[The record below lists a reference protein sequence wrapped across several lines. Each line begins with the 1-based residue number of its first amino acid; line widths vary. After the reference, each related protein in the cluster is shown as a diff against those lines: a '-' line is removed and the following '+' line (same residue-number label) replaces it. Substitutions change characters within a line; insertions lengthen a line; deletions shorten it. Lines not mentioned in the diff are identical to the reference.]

1 MIHSPTGN
9 LEKKKAIKFKNK
21 SLLQTAF
28 VHRSYLN
35 ENKNFELPSNEK
47 LEFLGDSVLSLITSI
62 YLYTNYPKLS
72 EGHYTDI
79 KASIVKT
86 ESLYQAAA
94 KLNLGKY
101 LYLSKGEQD
110 NNGSN
115 NSSILADAFEA
126 LVAVIFLDQNFDT
139 AYNFVCSYLFADK
152 LDKTISNNLY
162 LSSKNKLQ
170 EYLQDKFKKL
180 PIYKVMEQKG
190 PEHNKVYNVGVFFD
204 EKLIATGVGHSKKQA
219 QDNAATAALQKM
231 QI

>member
-1 MIHSPTGN
+1 MNNSQIDN
-9 LEKKKAIKFKNK
+9 IQKKIGIAIKNK

-35 ENKNFELPSNEK
+35 ENKSFKLPSNEK

-62 YLYTNYPKLS
+62 YLYTKYPELS

-86 ESLYQAAA
+86 ESLYEAAL

-110 NNGSN
+110 NNGASN
-115 NSSILADAFEA
+115 TSILADTFEA
-126 LVAVIFLDQNFDT
+126 VVAVIFLDQDFT
-139 AYNFVCSYLFADK
+139 SAYSFVSEHLFANK
-152 LDKTISNNLY
+152 LDAIIKNNLY
-162 LSSKNKLQ
+162 LSAKNKLQ

-180 PIYKVMEQKG
+180 PTYKVIEQKG
-190 PEHNKVYNVGVFFD
+190 PEHNKIYNVGVFF
-204 EKLIATGVGHSKKQA
+204 ENKLIAKGTGHSKKHA
-219 QDNAATAALQKM
+219 QDDAASQALQTLK
-231 QI
+231 I